1 MRKASLFA
9 NAAIALADGP
19 SLNAREIVLN
29 FAAALLILATTVS
42 LTPQQM
48 AEVKRLEDSLLA
60 PCCYTQSIAQHMS
73 DAAEE
78 MRQQVTEMVASGM
91 TDKEI
96 IEHYRQQYG
105 DRILVVPDGNTGQVL
120 FALPVVAFLASSG
133 ILYFLLR
140 RMRRA

>member
-1 MRKASLFA
+1 
-9 NAAIALADGP
+9 
-19 SLNAREIVLN
+19 
-29 FAAALLILATTVS
+29 
-42 LTPQQM
+42 
-48 AEVKRLEDSLLA
+48 
-60 PCCYTQSIAQHMS
+60 MS

-105 DRILVVPDGNTGQVL
+105 DRILVVPDGIRAG
-120 FALPVVAFLASSG
+120 ALCSSRSCIPCFLG